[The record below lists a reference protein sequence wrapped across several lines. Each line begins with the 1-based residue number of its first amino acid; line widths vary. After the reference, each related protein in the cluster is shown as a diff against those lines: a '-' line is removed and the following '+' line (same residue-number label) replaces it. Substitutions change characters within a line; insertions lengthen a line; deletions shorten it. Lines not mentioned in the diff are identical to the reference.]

1 MEEVRLAGL
10 LVPSSS
16 RTSGSGPEGWIHLPI
31 HLLGNGPLGCSLLQ
45 LLLDV
50 SHAVISTNS
59 YLGSVSPECPRS
71 VCVRTC
77 VCVCARACVCAH
89 LVCCVLSE
97 FCTSLCL
104 WGSPQMTRR
113 GSDSGNRTS
122 FAPVPPA
129 KPCRDASSEGLAL
142 DWKLCCFCPAM

>member
-16 RTSGSGPEGWIHLPI
+16 RTSGSGPEGWIHLLI

-71 VCVRTC
+71 VCAR
-77 VCVCARACVCAH
+77 VCVHVRLCVRARACVH
-89 LVCCVLSE
+89 
-97 FCTSLCL
+97 T
-104 WGSPQMTRR
+104 
-113 GSDSGNRTS
+113 
-122 FAPVPPA
+122 
-129 KPCRDASSEGLAL
+129 
-142 DWKLCCFCPAM
+142 